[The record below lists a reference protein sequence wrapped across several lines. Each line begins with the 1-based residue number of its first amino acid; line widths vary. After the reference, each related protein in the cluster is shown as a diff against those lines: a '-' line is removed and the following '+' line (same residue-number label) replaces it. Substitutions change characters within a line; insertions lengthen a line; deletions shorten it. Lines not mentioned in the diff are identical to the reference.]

1 MQVTMQQL
9 ILDLLPDQT
18 PSLSHFLPGD
28 NVELVAALEN
38 WLAQP
43 VQAYPG
49 NLFVIWGPT
58 GCGKSF
64 ISQCMISAGFTELPL
79 AEMLL
84 SAPAQ
89 GWVLE
94 DAQKLNAI
102 GQQDLFRHLVR
113 LAQTNE
119 RLLVTLDLPPDAQTA
134 LREDVR
140 TRLGAGHIY
149 RLEPLNEPDQRLLLA
164 KRAEHRGWALTPD
177 VLDYLYQRAPR
188 DLSSLAGLIRRLDEL
203 SLEQK
208 RRITLPL
215 LRAALAESAVTTD

>member
-1 MQVTMQQL
+1 MQQL